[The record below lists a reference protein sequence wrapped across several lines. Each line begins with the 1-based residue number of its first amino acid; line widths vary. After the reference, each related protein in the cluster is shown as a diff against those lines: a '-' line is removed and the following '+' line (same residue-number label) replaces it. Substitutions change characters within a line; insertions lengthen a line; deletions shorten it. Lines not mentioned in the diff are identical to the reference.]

1 MGGGG
6 THGGIQYLE
15 VKLPHFQ
22 SNQKLTFVGQN
33 PVVVSPGELL
43 LDEAAGSQR
52 LAGLDDEQVRDGGNV
67 WVHASLSS
75 LANFFSDHDS
85 LAEEVLVDS
94 IALLLGH
101 KHLGRF
107 IR

>member
-1 MGGGG
+1 MSFEKGP
-6 THGGIQYLE
+6 Y
-15 VKLPHFQ
+15 
-22 SNQKLTFVGQN
+22 
-33 PVVVSPGELL
+33 
-43 LDEAAGSQR
+43 
-52 LAGLDDEQVRDGGNV
+52 LDDQQVGDGGDV
-67 WVHASLSS
+67 GMHASLSS

-107 IR
+107 FSDTGLPVL

>member
-1 MGGGG
+1 M
-6 THGGIQYLE
+6 
-15 VKLPHFQ
+15 
-22 SNQKLTFVGQN
+22 
-33 PVVVSPGELL
+33 SPGELL

-85 LAEEVLVDS
+85 LESLIYPSFDYEKTKTAKKAKTYLTEEVLVDS
-94 IALLLGH
+94 ITLLLGH

-107 IR
+107 FSDTGLPVL

>member
-1 MGGGG
+1 M
-6 THGGIQYLE
+6 
-15 VKLPHFQ
+15 
-22 SNQKLTFVGQN
+22 
-33 PVVVSPGELL
+33 SPGELL

-75 LANFFSDHDS
+75 LADFFSDHDS
-85 LAEEVLVDS
+85 LELLIYPPFDYEKTETIQMALKAKAYLTEEVLVDS
-94 IALLLGH
+94 ITLLLGH

-107 IR
+107 FSDTGLPVL